1 MKSETRFRIYQRK
14 NTNVYLVSIISHD
27 FNVSLLSCLFAE
39 TRAGYIKRQRA
50 ERTGLS
56 DHSQI
61 SSPHYYPIRRSQ
73 ICMVE
78 AYSILSNM
86 YPTIFIF
93 SSFLAHNIIKRVFF
107 YIMNYYDEKWDT
119 I

>member
-27 FNVSLLSCLFAE
+27 FNVSILSYIFAK

-61 SSPHYYPIRRSQ
+61 FADQFTTLLPYTPKPDLHG
-73 ICMVE
+73 
-78 AYSILSNM
+78 
-86 YPTIFIF
+86 
-93 SSFLAHNIIKRVFF
+93 
-107 YIMNYYDEKWDT
+107 
-119 I
+119 